1 MKNNNNELINK
12 KMAEKSE
19 GRGGQTQDAY
29 GEAGAYLDSSTL
41 EKLLLRFVSGMSV
54 LADPSEGP
62 VLFPVVGTVSLDPDK
77 GVTVEMYT
85 PYFPEGKKTGSGEG
99 RETSEKKDSEN
110 GPVAKAGRK
119 ESSPVS
125 VSNSAPEDRKSDSG
139 EENRKEESEGKGSD
153 RIGAKVFRSGYIEA
167 PEGETLE
174 FGQCRPEIEKVLPP
188 GKCGVY
194 ATSVFFEML
203 KDLCDI
209 RKMISEILMMHSLT
223 ETGINDREMILH
235 AVRSYNIEA
244 AKKVD
249 KWFDF
254 VDKKD

>member
-1 MKNNNNELINK
+1 MK
-12 KMAEKSE
+12 
-19 GRGGQTQDAY
+19 DAY
-29 GEAGAYLDSSTL
+29 GEAGAFLDSSTL
-41 EKLLLRFVSGMSV
+41 EKLLRNFVSGMSV
-54 LADPSEGP
+54 LADSSEGP
-62 VLFPVVGTVSLDPDK
+62 VLFPVVGTVNLDPDK

-85 PYFPEGKKTGSGEG
+85 PYFPEGKTAGSGER
-99 RETSEKKDSEN
+99 REASEKKDSEN
-110 GPVAKAGRK
+110 GLVARTGR
-119 ESSPVS
+119 EEGSPVS
-125 VSNSAPEDRKSDSG
+125 VSKSFPENRKGDPE

-153 RIGAKVFRSGYIEA
+153 RIGARVFRSGYIEA
-167 PEGETLE
+167 PEGESLE

-223 ETGINDREMILH
+223 ETGINNREMILN

-244 AKKVD
+244 ANKVD

-254 VDKKD
+254 VDKKN